1 MAQEKL
7 CPKIS
12 HKEILRLNRLLIETG
27 MNEGRSSFAIEG
39 ELISGKIHKYAE
51 SSNFL
56 HYLINV

>member
-1 MAQEKL
+1 MAEEKL
-7 CPKIS
+7 CPRIS
-12 HKEILRLNRLLIETG
+12 HKEIPRLNCRLIETG

-39 ELISGKIHKYAE
+39 ELISGKIQKYAE